1 MTRDVLAYVTCA
13 LWSTN
18 DESDES
24 GGEPMDKKYSA
35 EDLAPS
41 ALARLEA
48 DVREFLEACD
58 AAGYDYAA
66 RSDAN
71 LKGALNPKYSTDEYA
86 VHDLWL
92 TRNGHGAGFWDGDWA
107 EPFATWADEY
117 AERAG
122 SRDLYVGDD
131 GRIYVAGFE
140 TYGDAS

>member
-1 MTRDVLAYVTCA
+1 MNRDVLAYVTCA

-24 GGEPMDKKYSA
+24 GGDPMDKNYSA
-35 EDLAPS
+35 DDLAPS
-41 ALARLEA
+41 ALARLTA

-66 RSDAN
+66 RSEACEECRTEDGNTDAQ
-71 LKGALNPKYSTDEYA
+71 AL
-86 VHDLWL
+86 HDLWL
-92 TRNGHGAGFWDGDWA
+92 TRNGHGSGFGDGDWS
-107 EPFATWADEY
+107 EPFAAWADEY

-140 TYGDAS
+140 TCGDAS